1 VPDTTKRSRVV
12 RNANKDGG
20 FIPGCGKHIEKLM
33 RSQCTVMDI

>member
-1 VPDTTKRSRVV
+1 VPDTTERSRVV
-12 RNANKDGG
+12 RNPNRDG